1 MKWMKYSDGLSRKVC
16 CLIFTSWFYRQR
28 RVEKKQKQRTKTWIA
43 HFKFTFL
50 VRQDREREH

>member
-1 MKWMKYSDGLSRKVC
+1 MKYSDGLSRKVC